1 MKSLSKFNLFVGA
14 LGLSL
19 VLGGIAVISF
29 ESANATAED
38 ETSRFQ
44 IKESTQPEA
53 MATISDDGVIR
64 DANLRLCQGVGYP
77 ANQCGC
83 QGACNGTCG
92 NAAPVMSG
100 SFLQEGP
107 IVQDAYPQS
116 GFAAQNGFGY
126 GQPKMMPGVDNS
138 TPRLRGHESRF
149 RRGREVPF
157 DQFSYGGYIGPHRT
171 PHVPEYRLRVND
183 QLEFV
188 YIRTREKSLTPY
200 QLYVGDVIEVN
211 SASDSA
217 INQTN
222 LAIRSD
228 GTTSFNLIGQV
239 LCAGKTI
246 EDLQRE
252 LNEKYTEYV
261 RNPSIV
267 VQVRQGETPLQD
279 IVDSVDARQGQGGQ
293 SRQAVVSPDGT
304 IQLPAIG
311 SVPAVGLTLNEIA
324 REVNAR
330 YRLRLGGL
338 EVTPI
343 LLQRAP
349 RFIYVVSEVGEAG
362 RFELTGPTSALQAIA
377 LAQGFTPGGNLRQII
392 VLRRDQNW
400 NLMATKLDLSGALY
414 GKRPQPSDEIWLQA
428 DDIVIIPKKPVQRLS
443 EAVNLYLTNTLY
455 SIFPQQGVAFN
466 FNDFTS
472 L

>member
-1 MKSLSKFNLFVGA
+1 MKSFSKFNSFVGA
-14 LGLSL
+14 FGLSL
-19 VLGGIAVISF
+19 ILCGTAMVSF
-29 ESANATAED
+29 ESAN
-38 ETSRFQ
+38 R
-44 IKESTQPEA
+44 ESQQVPGKVALTEPRSSESVTESV
-53 MATISDDGVIR
+53 ATINEDGVIR
-64 DANLRLCQGVGYP
+64 DANLRLCQGIGYP

-83 QGACNGTCG
+83 QGICNGACG
-92 NAAPVMSG
+92 SVAPSMG
-100 SFLQEGP
+100 GYIQEGP
-107 IVQDAYPQS
+107 VVQDGYV
-116 GFAAQNGFGY
+116 QNGFGY

-138 TPRLRGHESRF
+138 TPRMRGHESRF
-149 RRGREVPF
+149 RRGRDVPF
-157 DQFSYGGYIGPHRT
+157 DQFSYGGYVGPHRT

-222 LAIRSD
+222 LVIRSD
-228 GTTSFNLIGQV
+228 GKTSFNLIGQV

-304 IQLPAIG
+304 VQLPAIG

-330 YRLRLGGL
+330 YRLRLGGI

-400 NLMATKLDLSGALY
+400 NLTATKLDLSGVLY

-428 DDIVIIPKKPVQRLS
+428 DDIVIIPKKPIQRLS

-466 FNDFTS
+466 FDDFTS